1 MLFTGLTPIAAKTA
15 LEEKRRIG
23 RVQATYLTH
32 LINLTQLDKAH
43 LPKPSQSAKVV
54 ILGDKENGF
63 TESLEYLLEESGI
76 TIEGNKIDILHF
88 ANDDNANAI
97 EALSNKPQIVF
108 LLANSKHLPTKI
120 RELSPH
126 SLIVG
131 IGRNFVT
138 TSKGDIAF
146 EFTRNRVRLVISR
159 QVLTRRSPK
168 LNSQISRLR
177 SVVEIVRR
185 N

>member
-1 MLFTGLTPIAAKTA
+1 MLLTGLTPIAAKTA

-32 LINLTQLDKAH
+32 LINLTQWDKAH

-63 TESLEYLLEESGI
+63 TESLEFLLEESGI

-88 ANDDNANAI
+88 ANDDKANAI

-108 LLANSKHLPTKI
+108 RFLQRKGVHLC
-120 RELSPH
+120 
-126 SLIVG
+126 
-131 IGRNFVT
+131 F
-138 TSKGDIAF
+138 
-146 EFTRNRVRLVISR
+146 NRVQLL
-159 QVLTRRSPK
+159 QTRRREHRDPMCGF
-168 LNSQISRLR
+168 LGLGLR
-177 SVVEIVRR
+177 VGGRS
-185 N
+185 